1 MSRLDDLPPDQ
12 RAVLSLLVRQ
22 GKSHAEIAD
31 LLGIPR
37 QAVRDRANAALDALA
52 GEPTVSGGTAQPPAR
67 AAGATERAGSAPA
80 PTTGAA
86 SPPRTPPPPAASAPV
101 PPTTQSSGSGLS
113 DALPS
118 SRRGGALLLA
128 ALVVIV
134 IVVVVL
140 ITSGGGSNKAASTQA
155 STTTPSTTAT
165 STPSETKTS
174 GASSTPTS
182 TSTAKQGAK
191 PTVDKQIA
199 LTSPEPASKS
209 VGLVEVV
216 SEASKHAVYI
226 AAEHLPQPPAGS
238 FYAVW
243 LSNSPTSSTPL
254 GRTPTVGADGRLQAG
269 TLLPANAGDYQKIL
283 LTRET
288 STKAAE
294 PGPTVLSGAFS
305 LGGH

>member
-31 LLGIPR
+31 MLGIPQ
-37 QAVRDRANAALDALA
+37 QAVRDRARAALDALA
-52 GEPTVSGGTAQPPAR
+52 GEPSELSGVVQTP
-67 AAGATERAGSAPA
+67 AAGERSPSAPPAPA
-80 PTTGAA
+80 PAK
-86 SPPRTPPPPAASAPV
+86 TPN
-101 PPTTQSSGSGLS
+101 SGSNFPGS
-113 DALPS
+113 LPS

-134 IVVVVL
+134 AVVVIL
-140 ITSGGGSNKAASTQA
+140 ITSGGGSHKASSTQA
-155 STTTPSTTAT
+155 SSTTTPAT
-165 STPSETKTS
+165 TPSETKTS
-174 GASSTPTS
+174 GASTT
-182 TSTAKQGAK
+182 TSTAKQGAS

-199 LTSPEPASKS
+199 LTSPEPASKT

-216 SEASKHAVYI
+216 SEGSKHAIYL
-226 AAEHLPQPPAGS
+226 AAEHLPPPPAGS

-254 GRTPTVGADGRLQAG
+254 GKTPTVGSNGRLQAG
-269 TLLPANAGDYQKIL
+269 TLLPTNAGDYQKIL

-288 STKAAE
+288 SSHAAQ